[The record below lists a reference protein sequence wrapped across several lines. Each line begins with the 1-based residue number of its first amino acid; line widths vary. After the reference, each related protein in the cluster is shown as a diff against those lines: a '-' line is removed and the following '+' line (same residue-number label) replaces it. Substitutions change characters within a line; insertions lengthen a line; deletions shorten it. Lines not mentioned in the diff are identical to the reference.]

1 MSGGQAE
8 YRFTKQHEWIEV
20 TGTGL
25 GLVGVTDFAQKQVGD
40 VIFVGLPKV
49 GQTFKG
55 GEELAT
61 VESTKAVFEVF
72 APVACEV
79 IEVNASLETAPEK
92 VNSDPQGA
100 GWFAKVRILD
110 SSELQNLMNRTAY
123 EAFCPECKS

>member
-1 MSGGQAE
+1 MNGPAE

-20 TGTGL
+20 DGTGV

-49 GQTFKG
+49 GRKFAG

-61 VESTKAVFEVF
+61 IESTKAVFEVF

-79 IEVNASLETAPEK
+79 VEVNASLETAPEK
-92 VNSDPQGA
+92 VNSDPLGA

-110 SSELQNLMNRTAY
+110 PSALENLMDRKAY
-123 EAFCPECKS
+123 EAFCPQCES